1 MLRQVYQDPTFE
13 TQIINTQVNKQQ
25 SITEQKRQEI
35 VVLQGQNS
43 VITSTSSVIIQDT
56 ISKSKQKIIEYTSKK
71 KSEGDLLRLNA
82 NVNNIKS

>member
-82 NVNNIKS
+82 NSLAYK